1 MPFVYPKSPKSD
13 VTEDHHGH
21 SISDPFRPLEDPH
34 TEQTQAWIDAENKIT
49 RSYLDSIPSRSQ
61 IKDRLKEIWNYERK
75 GVPYCHGD
83 QYFYQH
89 NDGMQNQPSLMMQ
102 SPNGDIH
109 KLIDPNELSDDGTV
123 ALSFYAVSPDQSKL
137 AYIVSQ
143 SGSDWSEIRVR
154 EIPSGREFKDHIK
167 FVKFSGISW
176 ADDNSFFYCR
186 FDEPNEKTKH
196 EDIDLFQKLFLHR
209 LGEDQS
215 QDTLVY
221 ERPDDGQVG
230 FGTSVTDDG
239 KYLVITGFKGTN
251 RETIVSYKDLS
262 NAKSP
267 IVPLIDKWESL
278 YQYVGSSH
286 DQIFFRTDHNAP
298 QYRLVS
304 FNLTDGTQ
312 KEVVAETDGTIET
325 ASFGRDRFFI
335 HYLQDAVSKA
345 MVHRIDGSLERE
357 IHLPGIGAMMGLQV
371 VDQSA
376 SEVFYSFENVIRPPE
391 VYRYNIETGESSLFF
406 RPKLKYN
413 PDDFELLQEF
423 YPSKDGT
430 KVPMFITRKKGLPKD
445 SNNPTILYGYGGFN
459 VSLQPFY
466 RLSIASWLELGG
478 IYAMANLRGGG
489 EYGEAWYKGGI
500 RERKQN
506 VFDDFISGAEH
517 LIASK
522 YTSSQKLAIQGGSNG
537 GLLVGAC
544 MTQRP
549 ELFRAALPAVGVLDM
564 VRFSKFTIG
573 WAWVSDYG
581 DPENA
586 EDFKHLI
593 AYSPLHNLK
602 DGTTYPATLIT
613 TADHDDRVVPA
624 HSFKFA
630 ARLQEAHKGDRPVL
644 IRIDKKAGHGFGKPT
659 SKVIEEQTD
668 IYAFLMREL
677 GME

>member
-1 MPFVYPKSPKSD
+1 
-13 VTEDHHGH
+13 
-21 SISDPFRPLEDPH
+21 
-34 TEQTQAWIDAENKIT
+34 
-49 RSYLDSIPSRSQ
+49 
-61 IKDRLKEIWNYERK
+61 
-75 GVPYCHGD
+75 
-83 QYFYQH
+83 
-89 NDGMQNQPSLMMQ
+89 
-102 SPNGDIH
+102 
-109 KLIDPNELSDDGTV
+109 
-123 ALSFYAVSPDQSKL
+123 
-137 AYIVSQ
+137 
-143 SGSDWSEIRVR
+143 
-154 EIPSGREFKDHIK
+154 
-167 FVKFSGISW
+167 
-176 ADDNSFFYCR
+176 
-186 FDEPNEKTKH
+186 
-196 EDIDLFQKLFLHR
+196 
-209 LGEDQS
+209 
-215 QDTLVY
+215 
-221 ERPDDGQVG
+221 
-230 FGTSVTDDG
+230 
-239 KYLVITGFKGTN
+239 
-251 RETIVSYKDLS
+251 
-262 NAKSP
+262 
-267 IVPLIDKWESL
+267 
-278 YQYVGSSH
+278 VGSSH